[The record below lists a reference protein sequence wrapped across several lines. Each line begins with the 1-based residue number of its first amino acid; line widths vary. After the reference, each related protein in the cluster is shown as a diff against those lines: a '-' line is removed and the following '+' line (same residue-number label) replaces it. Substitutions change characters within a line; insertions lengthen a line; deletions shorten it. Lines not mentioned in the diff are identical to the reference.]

1 MAGQLRRLGCW
12 VAVLAGFCGR
22 WGKAGAALKR
32 PEAGGKQ
39 RRRNNVKLQ
48 RNGAGLEGEKAMG
61 GPRGGLR

>member
-1 MAGQLRRLGCW
+1 M
-12 VAVLAGFCGR
+12 AGFCGR

-39 RRRNNVKLQ
+39 RRRNNVKLE